1 MITQEDIKRAK
12 LKILLKQKQGEE
24 QLPKSV
30 EQQKTLMSGGKLPWY
45 EINRNPTTQD
55 WAQTQLRSPKREIE
69 SFTSGVTGSL
79 TDYLQ
84 AALNQRKSQMPI
96 DTSIGASIQALRTGQ
111 NVPNKMQ
118 PMNYGQAL
126 QQVRSEQYTPFKI
139 AGSLAPT
146 GLASGI
152 GKGFGSIA
160 NKLFNVGGKGLS
172 TLQKLIRAIPAG
184 MAAGAATGVA
194 TTALENL
201 EDIKR
206 PNYAIP
212 SVIGAFTGGI
222 GNLAY
227 TGGEILEQ
235 NAKKTAFELNED
247 LKNFADAE
255 TKSKIIETFRNRWE
269 KAGRN
274 ELSEQQAFN
283 IVKDSYNQFKN
294 SSLNVF
300 KNTLDKYLTEK
311 RSIPKQTQQA
321 ILGVLNKNGLIE
333 KNPETGKFI
342 FSNIGKG
349 FYPQPKLSNIAI
361 QGIDVPELG
370 GDQSKAMQVYRTLS
384 TPQKQTTKAMQKLK
398 TYYSSEAD
406 RIAGFGEKG
415 ADVYKMAQANLK
427 NDILS
432 GIESQFGK
440 SAKNIVAKAYQN
452 ASSDIKTQQVIENAL
467 GKNFKLDQQ
476 NIEGFYKKFSQN
488 FIDNTDFRR
497 SLLKMVSKK
506 DAAALTDDM
515 IQKTLRETLRNGNF
529 KPNLFMSSMN
539 KMKIGTPKGK
549 LEKLVQDGL
558 LSQEDMRQL
567 KRLYNFAVQLDKK
580 GMSEIPLTGPIMDGL
595 SVNVGTTLQRFF
607 GPNARQIFTGTGLL
621 KKGAEK
627 LQKDLITKGNLQ
639 RLGRGLQKTGGAL
652 KSGQSSA
659 VINQLINSGE

>member
-12 LKILLKQKQGEE
+12 LKVLLKQKQDEE

-45 EINRNPTTQD
+45 EINRTPTTQD

-69 SFTSGVTGSL
+69 SFTSGVTGGL

-84 AALNQRKSQMPI
+84 AALIQRKSQIPI
-96 DTSIGASIQALRTGQ
+96 DTSIGATIQALRTGQ
-111 NVPNKMQ
+111 NVPSKMQ
-118 PMNYGQAL
+118 PMNYNQAL
-126 QQVRSEQYTPFKI
+126 QQVRSEQYLPFKI

-146 GLASGI
+146 GLTSGI

-172 TLQKLIRAIPAG
+172 TFQNLVRSIPSGIAS
-184 MAAGAATGVA
+184 GAATGA
-194 TTALENL
+194 TLTALENL
-201 EDIKR
+201 NAPTKAD
-206 PNYAIP
+206 YAVP
-212 SVIGAFTGGI
+212 VLIGATLGGV
-222 GNLAY
+222 GNLGATY
-227 TGGEILEQ
+227 GKILEQ

-247 LKNFADAE
+247 LKNIADAE
-255 TKSKIIETFRNRWE
+255 TKSKIIQTFRKQWE

-294 SSLNVF
+294 SSFNVF
-300 KNTLDKYLTEK
+300 KNTLDKFLTEK

-321 ILGVLNKNGLIE
+321 ILSVLNKNGLIE

-349 FYPQPKLSNIAI
+349 FYPQPVQSNIAQ
-361 QGIDVPELG
+361 QGIVVGKTLPKEQEELF
-370 GDQSKAMQVYRTLS
+370 KAYKSIS
-384 TPQKQTTKAMQKLK
+384 TPYNQSTKAMQNLK
-398 TYYSSEAD
+398 VGYSSQAD
-406 RIAGFGEKG
+406 FDKEGANRIS
-415 ADVYKMAQANLK
+415 KMIQGNLK

-432 GIESQFGK
+432 GVESQFGK
-440 SAKNIVAKAYQN
+440 SAKNIISKAYQN
-452 ASSDIKTQQVIENAL
+452 AESDIKTQQIIENAL

-515 IQKTLRETLRNGNF
+515 IQKTMRETLRNGNF
-529 KPNLFMSSMN
+529 VPHRFMSSMN

-558 LSQEDMRQL
+558 LSQDDMRQL

-595 SVNVGTTLQRFF
+595 SVNVGTTLQRFL

-627 LQKDLITKGNLQ
+627 LQKDLITKENLQ